1 MQDGGDGTIAALM
14 DASSSPSKG
23 ILDGLHAMCRMEWSY
38 KTEQYMRVEGNSS
51 GTSQNGLELS
61 RWRQAMGEWAF
72 HLLDHY
78 GYPRETLGVCMN
90 LFDRYMY
97 SVLGGVPASA
107 PLKEEFQLLFTT
119 CLYLGLKVACPR
131 SLLSPESM
139 SVMCG
144 HQFSKEQIMA
154 TEVEIIDKLQG
165 QLRPPT
171 GHAFLGYF
179 AHLMPS
185 ESGKDWAKIVAEAQ
199 FSVEMSLLDCLLAT
213 KKQSLIAL
221 AALLNALE
229 DIQGR
234 ELVGAEELL
243 GSHVLKGF
251 EDRETMRWCR
261 LRLRIIHC
269 RCISGSFPC
278 PRRLV
283 AQCA

>member
-1 MQDGGDGTIAALM
+1 
-14 DASSSPSKG
+14 
-23 ILDGLHAMCRMEWSY
+23 MCQMEWSY
-38 KTEQYMRVEGNSS
+38 KTEEYMRAERSVSS
-51 GTSQNGLELS
+51 TTSQNGLELS

-97 SVLGGVPASA
+97 SVLGGVPSSA
-107 PLKEEFQLLFTT
+107 PLKEEFQLLFTS
-119 CLYLGLKVACPR
+119 CLYLGLKVACCD
-131 SLLSPESM
+131 LSPQKM
-139 SVMCG
+139 SIMCG
-144 HQFSKEQIMA
+144 RMFSKEQITT

-171 GHAFLGYF
+171 GHAFLGYY
-179 AHLMPS
+179 AYLMPA
-185 ESGKDWAKIVAEAQ
+185 EAGKDWAKVVAEAQ

-229 DIQGR
+229 DLHGLSSR
-234 ELVGAEELL
+234 ELARAEELL
-243 GSHVLKGF
+243 GAHVLKGF
-251 EDRETMRWCR
+251 EDKETMRWCR

-278 PRRLV
+278 PLKLT